1 MSNVRDPDVDHVIWT
16 SVSVRA
22 LNPKDKVE
30 AFYFGAYACCWEK
43 PVDRRGLAA
52 AFQGVAKTNIFAEYS
67 VRTHIHTLKRSIQLI
82 IYFHRLRL
90 LRSKHVHLVI
100 AYLSKQAVVLLH
112 MVTFLQPL
120 FSHRPILI
128 G

>member
-22 LNPKDKVE
+22 LNPKDRVE

-67 VRTHIHTLKRSIQLI
+67 VRTYIYIYRQKSIHLSF
-82 IYFHRLRL
+82 YFRRLRL
-90 LRSKHVHLVI
+90 LLSKHVHLVI
-100 AYLSKQAVVLLH
+100 AYLSKQAVALLH
-112 MVTFLQPL
+112 MVTFYKHC
-120 FSHRPILI
+120 SHHPILT
-128 G
+128 